1 MSEEVIISREGRAG
15 RLRLN
20 RPRALNALTP
30 GMVADIRRAIEAWR
44 HDPGLDIVLIEGAG
58 EKAFCAGGDIREVY
72 EAGRAG
78 DFEFGRRFWS
88 EEYRLNAAL
97 AAYPKPVVSLMHGYV
112 MGGGVGIGCHVSHR
126 VADPDVRLA
135 MPECAIG
142 LIPDVGGTL
151 LLAHAPGH
159 IGEYMALTG
168 ARLKG
173 TEARYAGF
181 ADYVMSQSDWPSL
194 IDALVRDGDPALLS
208 AVSQPS
214 SPWPRDR
221 SDTIRKVFGQQDI
234 PAITAAAAGT
244 EFEAGLR
251 KASPLSLFAKLE
263 LVRRARAFDRIEP
276 ALRQEFCFT
285 ARAAE
290 QADLLEGIRAVL
302 IDRDN
307 APDWRYPTIGDVPP
321 GLIDDLLRPIDEAD
335 ALFPDP
341 MPEREVST

>member
-1 MSEEVIISREGRAG
+1 MSEDVIVSREGRAG
-15 RLRLN
+15 RLLLN
-20 RPRALNALTP
+20 RPNALNALTP
-30 GMVADIRRAIEAWR
+30 RMITDIRRAIEAWR
-44 HDPGLDIVLIEGAG
+44 HDPGLEIVLIEGAG

-72 EAGRAG
+72 DVSRAG
-78 DFEFGRRFWS
+78 DFAFGRRFWS
-88 EEYRLNAAL
+88 DEYRLNAAL
-97 AAYPKPVVSLMHGYV
+97 AAYPKPIVSLMQGYV

-126 VADPDVRLA
+126 VVDPDARLA

-173 TEARYAGF
+173 TEAPFAGF
-181 ADYVMSQSDWPSL
+181 ADHVISRSDWPPL
-194 IDALVRDGDPALLS
+194 IDELVRDGDPALLS

-214 SPWPRDR
+214 PPWPRDHVEAVN
-221 SDTIRKVFGQQDI
+221 KVFGQQDV
-234 PAITAAAAGT
+234 PAIVAAAAGT
-244 EFEAGLR
+244 EFETGLR
-251 KASPLSLFAKLE
+251 KASPLSLFATLE

-290 QADLLEGIRAVL
+290 HADLLEGIRAVL

-307 APDWRYPTIGDVPP
+307 APDWRYAAISDVPP
-321 GLIDDLLRPIDEAD
+321 DLVDDLLRPLDEAD

-341 MPEREVST
+341 LLEGEVSA

>member
-1 MSEEVIISREGRAG
+1 MSEDVIVSREGRAG
-15 RLRLN
+15 RLLLN
-20 RPRALNALTP
+20 RPNALNALTP
-30 GMVADIRRAIEAWR
+30 RMVADIRRAIEAWR
-44 HDPGLDIVLIEGAG
+44 RDSSLEIILIEGAG
-58 EKAFCAGGDIREVY
+58 EKAFCAGGDIREIY
-72 EAGRAG
+72 DAGRAG
-78 DFEFGRRFWS
+78 DFGFGRRFWS

-97 AAYPKPVVSLMHGYV
+97 AAYPKPIVSLLHGYV

-126 VADPDVRLA
+126 VADPDARLA

-159 IGEYMALTG
+159 IGEYMSLTG

-173 TEARYAGF
+173 TEAPFAGF
-181 ADYVMSQSDWPSL
+181 ADYVVSRSDWPSL
-194 IDALVRDGDPALLS
+194 IDELVRDGDPALLS
-208 AVSQPS
+208 AVSQPAL
-214 SPWPRDR
+214 PWPRDHVEAVN
-221 SDTIRKVFGQQDI
+221 KVFGQHDV
-234 PAITAAAAGT
+234 PAIIAAAAGT
-244 EFEAGLR
+244 AFETGLR
-251 KASPLSLFAKLE
+251 KASPLSLFATLA

-290 QADLLEGIRAVL
+290 HADLLEGIRSVL

-307 APDWRYPTIGDVPP
+307 APDWRYATIGDVPP

-341 MPEREVST
+341 MLEGEVSA